1 MTKLN
6 WVILGTGT
14 IATEFA
20 MHFEVEQAVL
30 YGVASRSLEKSQAF
44 ADDFHIE
51 HYYESYD
58 AALEDSEVDVVYVAV
73 PHSHHY
79 ELMKAALK
87 AGKHVLCEKV
97 MTVNSQQ
104 LNELVTLAAEKN
116 VYITEAMTIYNMP
129 LYRNL
134 KEWIQENDLGPL
146 KMIQASFGSF
156 KDTDPSVYYFNK
168 ELAGGALFDIGTYAL
183 SFVRSFLSSKPTE
196 IMTMGNLH
204 ESGVDES
211 SAIILRNPEQEL
223 ATVSLTFRAKMP
235 KQGVVAFEKGFFTIM
250 DYPRPTKAVFTSYD
264 GRQQTFEAGISNQAL
279 NYEVENFTR
288 MVLAKEE
295 NKTLPLTRDVI
306 EIMDVVRKEWGLQY
320 PFE

>member
-14 IATEFA
+14 IANEFA
-20 MHFEVEQAVL
+20 SHFEAEQAVL

-44 ADDFHIE
+44 ADTYAIE
-51 HYYESYD
+51 HAYASYEE
-58 AALEDSEVDVVYVAV
+58 ALEDENVDVVYIAV
-73 PHSHHY
+73 PHSHHFT
-79 ELMKAALK
+79 LMKAALK

-97 MTVNSQQ
+97 ITVNGEQ
-104 LNELVTLAAEKN
+104 LTEVVQLAEEKQLY
-116 VYITEAMTIYNMP
+116 VAEAMTIFNMP
-129 LYRNL
+129 LYRDI
-134 KEWIQENDLGPL
+134 KKWIQTNDLGPL

-183 SFVRSFLSSKPTE
+183 SFVRNFLTSKPTE

-211 SAIILRNPEQEL
+211 SAIILRNQEQEL
-223 ATVSLTFRAKMP
+223 ATISLTFRAKMP
-235 KQGVVAFEKGFFTIM
+235 KQGIVAFEKGFFTFM
-250 DYPRPTKAVFTSYD
+250 DYPRPTQALFTSYD
-264 GRQQTFEAGISNQAL
+264 GTQQQFEAGDAEQAL
-279 NYEVENFTR
+279 NYEVANFTE
-288 MVLAKEE
+288 MVLSKKE
-295 NKTLPLTRDVI
+295 NKTIQLTQDVV
-306 EIMDVVRKEWGLQY
+306 EIMDVVRKEWGLNY